1 MNRFFRKQN
10 SYRQTALITPA
21 IHWVD
26 EKAKKFALYLSVKTE
41 NVQPKRM
48 AIVIILSCVL
58 LSVCLGL
65 LIFKVTLHSTSIHVA
80 NIRAPA
86 IRFNQQSPQINI
98 VLNRIRSV
106 HHSLD
111 SLAINDSAT
120 YNSIMKSRPHLLDSI
135 RMVERFSNE

>member
-10 SYRQTALITPA
+10 SYSQTALIEPA
-21 IHWVD
+21 IYWVD
-26 EKAKKFALYLSVKTE
+26 EKAKKFALYLSVKTK
-41 NVQPKRM
+41 NVQHKRM
-48 AIVIILSCVL
+48 GIVIILSCVL

-65 LIFKVTLHSTSIHVA
+65 LIFKVTLHGTSLHVA

-86 IRFNQQSPQINI
+86 IRFNQPSPQIKF

-106 HHSLD
+106 HRSLD
-111 SLAINDSAT
+111 SLAINDTAT
-120 YNSIMKSRPHLLDSI
+120 YKNIMKSHPHLMDSI